1 MRRWR
6 AALAVVGALVALVG
20 AVPAA
25 VAQESAA
32 PEPVAPEP
40 VAPAPGASEDGG
52 STVTADEA
60 TGTGQVVI
68 ADGHVDIGPRYVDGE
83 WTFQVRDDTVRPAVW
98 REPSDVVLAAVD
110 AAQVELPDD
119 PAFAFL
125 GEPGSQVWLL
135 PQVQQQGVV
144 WPGWNTEHPDVATTV
159 AREMT
164 WRLHGVEGPG
174 TFVLFLNGEFGAPE
188 TIFDG
193 AQPLPQEAGVDANTH
208 VHGNWVFSE
217 PGVYRLDME
226 MAATNLD
233 GTEVSDRA
241 TLQIAVGDGTDPA
254 TAFAAAEGAD
264 SGEDAAAGASEGGA
278 ALPSPAALDDA
289 EPAAATAAGGP
300 GTALTVGVVAVLAVV
315 LVAALVLVRRGRS
328 SGGGVAAEPGRE
340 GR

>member
-1 MRRWR
+1 MRRR
-6 AALAVVGALVALVG
+6 AALAVVWALAALVG

-25 VAQESAA
+25 VAQEPA
-32 PEPVAPEP
+32 EPGPA
-40 VAPAPGASEDGG
+40 APAPGASEDGG

-233 GTEVSDRA
+233 GTEVTDRA
-241 TLQIAVGDGTDPA
+241 TLQVAVGDGTDPA

-264 SGEDAAAGASEGGA
+264 SGEDAAADGASEGGA
-278 ALPSPAALDDA
+278 GLPSPGALDDT

-300 GTALTVGVVAVLAVV
+300 GTALTVGALAVLAVV
-315 LVAALVLVRRGRS
+315 LVAAVVLVRRGRTPAP
-328 SGGGVAAEPGRE
+328 GVATDPGRE
-340 GR
+340 LR

>member
-1 MRRWR
+1 MRRR
-6 AALAVVGALVALVG
+6 AALAVVWALAALVG

-25 VAQESAA
+25 VAQEPA
-32 PEPVAPEP
+32 EPGPA
-40 VAPAPGASEDGG
+40 APAPGASEDGG

-188 TIFDG
+188 TVFDG

-241 TLQIAVGDGTDPA
+241 TLQVAVGDGTDPA

-264 SGEDAAAGASEGGA
+264 SGEDAAAAGASEGGA
-278 ALPSPAALDDA
+278 GLPSPGALDDA
-289 EPAAATAAGGP
+289 EPAAATAAGGA
-300 GTALTVGVVAVLAVV
+300 GTALTVGALAVLAVV
-315 LVAALVLVRRGRS
+315 LVAAVVLVRRGRTPAP
-328 SGGGVAAEPGRE
+328 GVATDPGRE
-340 GR
+340 PR